1 MHVTIPRMFKV
12 LVIEDEKRVA
22 DTIVRGLA
30 EFGHTAVA
38 AGDGME
44 GLALLGD
51 GGFDAV
57 ICDVMLP
64 GPNGFELIPRIRE
77 RAGDIPVIML
87 TALGTTDDKLEGFD
101 AGADDY
107 MVKPFDLRELNA
119 RLGLLMK
126 RTGPGGEPPRNEASY
141 HDIRIDLR
149 TNSVRRGET
158 ELRLTPKEF
167 NLLLYMVRNP
177 ERILPRAEIAEKVWG
192 TTFDTGTN
200 FIDVYINY
208 LRKKVDRGFDTKLI
222 HTKPGVGFILSATY
236 EN

>member
-1 MHVTIPRMFKV
+1 MFKI

-22 DTIVRGLA
+22 DTIVRGLG
-30 EFGHTAVA
+30 EFGHRVVA
-38 AGDGME
+38 APDGESGLRALE
-44 GLALLGD
+44 G

-64 GPNGFELIPRIRE
+64 GMSGFDILPIIRKKYG
-77 RAGDIPVIML
+77 RLPVIML

-119 RLGLLMK
+119 RIGLLLK
-126 RTGPGGEPPRNEASY
+126 RRSQHGEQPRDEASY
-141 HDIRIDLR
+141 ADIQIDLR
-149 TNSVRRGET
+149 TGSVRRGEIQ
-158 ELRLTPKEF
+158 LRLTPKEF

-177 ERILPRAEIAEKVWG
+177 ERILPRSEIAEKVWG

-208 LRKKVDRGFDTKLI
+208 LRKKVDRDFDTRLI
-222 HTKPGVGFILSATY
+222 HTKPGVGFILSSKH
-236 EN
+236 ENKE